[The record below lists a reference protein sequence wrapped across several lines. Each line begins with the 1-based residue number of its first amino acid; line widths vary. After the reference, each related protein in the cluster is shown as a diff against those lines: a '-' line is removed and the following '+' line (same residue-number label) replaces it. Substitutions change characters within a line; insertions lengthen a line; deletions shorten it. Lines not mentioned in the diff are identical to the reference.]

1 MPKSSLFLKT
11 HDDLGNR
18 LDQMP
23 DPHDVFME
31 FNKKK
36 ETELIQHIKD
46 TQIDP
51 LPPLSI
57 DEITLQLRNFLMDLV
72 SRGRPV
78 TFDTIINVLMNTYVS
93 MLFNFMPRKDVVP
106 TIRQHTE
113 IVIEQILAAKMH
125 EEEND
130 FVPIPEIPLQ

>member
-1 MPKSSLFLKT
+1 
-11 HDDLGNR
+11 
-18 LDQMP
+18 
-23 DPHDVFME
+23 ME
-31 FNKKK
+31 IDEKK
-36 ETELIQHIKD
+36 ELELIQHIKD

-93 MLFNFMPRKDVVP
+93 MLFNFMPRKDIVP

-113 IVIEQILAAKMH
+113 MMIEQLLAAKVH